1 MFVNTGAMMRD
12 SRVFGWITG
21 SEPKT
26 AWPSISL
33 DAETQHG
40 RRRAPRFARA
50 RASLLKV
57 VLPIGILMC
66 VTAALLTS
74 LFPSEAVYLV
84 SVFDSK
90 RVISTAQLESLKAP
104 AHVDTGGSR
113 RLRLFMPADGPN
125 INLCKT
131 TMSAVALGYP
141 LPTLLNWNG
150 EFNRPD
156 WHFAGS
162 HIAKLESLLA
172 VIDALYEK
180 DDSLNE
186 NDLVLLVDAY
196 DIWFQLP
203 PSVLIERFHRLNSD
217 ADARVKKQWEEH
229 GFKEGFPIQS
239 PKQNIVVTT
248 AKDCQPDWESGSN
261 PRYEYWPDSP
271 LPADFYGEGTDEI
284 LPYVFD
290 SARKYKKIRPR
301 CVNSGMIM
309 GTIGALRGAL
319 QNAKEKVDKAAMG
332 GRQLWSDQALFAEV
346 IGDQEMWRYW
356 IRGLASTWNGTAS
369 HDQPRDLPRHVRDI
383 ANSALEGKKFEFGIG
398 LDYEFATIPP
408 TCSSEDDGFFVRL
421 DDTEMV
427 KKESEKSGVTGGVRV
442 KGIPP
447 ELKGSEGPLPGLGSS
462 WGKVPLY
469 TDFFFGNTPVG
480 IHHNAYVF
488 GLKPWRLEHWW
499 NMTWYYP
506 HLRQLVTKALHSN
519 SKLTPLTRLPLR
531 EDGGNE
537 MVYWALDDDEKT
549 AMIFDGSNQTYASIS
564 WDGLCQKGDTKWHD
578 VLFGDHKGPLVV

>member
-12 SRVFGWITG
+12 SRVFGWIAG

-26 AWPSISL
+26 AWPCVSL
-33 DAETQHG
+33 DAENQHG
-40 RRRAPRFARA
+40 RRKAPRFARA
-50 RASLLKV
+50 RASFLKV

-84 SVFDSK
+84 SVFNSK

-104 AHVDTGGSR
+104 VNVDTGGSR
-113 RLRLFMPADGPN
+113 RLRLFMPADGPK

-131 TMSAVALGYP
+131 TISAVALGYP
-141 LPTLLNWNG
+141 MPTLLNWNG

-172 VIDALYEK
+172 VIDALYEE
-180 DDSLNE
+180 DDGVNE

-203 PSVLIERFHRLNSD
+203 PSVLIERFHRLNRH
-217 ADARVKKQWEEH
+217 ADARVEKQWEEH
-229 GFKEGFPIQS
+229 GFKEDFPIPP
-239 PKQNIVVTT
+239 PKQNIIVTT
-248 AKDCQPDWESGSN
+248 AKDCQPDWESGSS

-309 GTIGALRGAL
+309 GKIGALRGAL
-319 QNAKEKVDKAAMG
+319 QSAKKKVEKAAMD

-346 IGDQEMWRYW
+346 IGDQEMWRSW
-356 IRGLASTWNGTAS
+356 MRGLASTWNGTAS
-369 HDQPRDLPRHVRDI
+369 HDQPRDMPPHVRDI

-427 KKESEKSGVTGGVRV
+427 KKESEKAGVTGGVRV

-447 ELKGSEGPLPGLGSS
+447 ELTDAEGPLPGLGSS

-469 TDFFFGNTPVG
+469 TDFFFGTTPVG

-506 HLRQLVTKALHSN
+506 HLRQLVTKALRSN
-519 SKLTPLTRLPLR
+519 GKLTPLTRLPLR
-531 EDGGNE
+531 ENDGNE
-537 MVYWALDDDEKT
+537 MVYWASDNDEKT
-549 AMIFDGSNQTYASIS
+549 AKVFDGSNQTHASIS

-578 VLFGDHKGPLVV
+578 VLFGDHDGPLVI